1 MRPALVLPACVVL
14 LAGLD
19 DQAGAGGT
27 TTTANLSGGGLSIA
41 AATSVT
47 LSSAATGA
55 SSLTGSLGTVTV
67 TDTRGAPTAVWTAT
81 VAATSFTTGLASSDE
96 TVSASSITYSSGPGS
111 AAVGQVGVMVPTA
124 GVTLGSSRTAA
135 TWTGV
140 GNNTV
145 SWSPTLTFALK
156 PSLVRG
162 TYTGTVTH
170 SVS

>member
-1 MRPALVLPACVVL
+1 MRRALVLPVGVVM
-14 LAGLD
+14 LAALD
-19 DQAGAGGT
+19 RPSRAGGT

-47 LSSAATGA
+47 LSGAAAGA

-81 VAATSFTTGLASSDE
+81 VTATSFTTGLASADE
-96 TVSASSITYSSGPGS
+96 TVSPSSITYSSGPGS
-111 AAVGQVGVMVPTA
+111 AASGQVGTMVPSSS
-124 GVTLGSSRTAA
+124 VTLGSSRVAA
-135 TWTGV
+135 SWSGI

-156 PSLVRG
+156 PSQVRG